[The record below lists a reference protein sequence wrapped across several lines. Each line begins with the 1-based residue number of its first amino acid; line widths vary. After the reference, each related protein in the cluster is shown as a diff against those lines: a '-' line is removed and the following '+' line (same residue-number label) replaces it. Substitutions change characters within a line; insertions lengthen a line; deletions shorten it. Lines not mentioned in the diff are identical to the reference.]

1 MNRIMKHVRTFKTHL
16 AAVSLLAF
24 GVTAAQAHPG
34 HSLGDESAMHFVT
47 SPYHLLLLAVG
58 GVALCGAAVLVKHAA
73 ARRLLAAG
81 GAIALLVA
89 ATLRQMPN

>member
-16 AAVSLLAF
+16 VAVSLFALCA
-24 GVTAAQAHPG
+24 TAAQAHPG

-58 GVALCGAAVLVKHAA
+58 GVAFCGAAVLVKHTT

-81 GAIALLVA
+81 GAIALLA
-89 ATLRQMPN
+89 AAALWQLPN